1 MVQHSPI
8 SPQSGPRLGT
18 TARLAWVVLV
28 YLALVI
34 LYGAVVRVTGSGA
47 GCGRHWPT
55 CQGDVAYVPNNL
67 QAAIELTHRVTSG
80 LSLVAVVWLYYRV
93 RRDSARGDATRLTAA
108 LAVGFVLVESLIGAV
123 LVLFRL
129 VADDTSLARA
139 VVVPLH
145 LANASLLIASLAMT
159 AWGSTWQLP
168 PRSRWATAPDSRRM
182 LWLLSL
188 LLLVAMSGA
197 VTALGDTL
205 FPPRTDHHLING
217 LLWDQSARAHLLQ
230 RVRLAHP
237 ILALLVGFVVL
248 KVAIGLA
255 VDQNSPNSVRRL
267 ARYLAL
273 ATVAQVLLGLVDIAW
288 SAPATIQIVHLA
300 FALLV
305 WVTAVLLWAST
316 AQAQPS

>member
-1 MVQHSPI
+1 MQRPPI
-8 SPQSGPRLGT
+8 SRQSGPRLGT
-18 TARLAWVVLV
+18 TARLAWIVLAYV
-28 YLALVI
+28 ALVI
-34 LYGAVVRVTGSGA
+34 LYGSVVRVTGSGA

-55 CQGDVAYVPNNL
+55 CQGDVAYIPDNL

-80 LSLVAVVWLYYRV
+80 LSLLAVGWLYYRV
-93 RRDSARGDATRLTAA
+93 RRTCARGDATRLTAA
-108 LAVGFVLVESLIGAV
+108 LAVGFVLAESLIGAG

-145 LANASLLIASLAMT
+145 LANASLLIASLALT
-159 AWGSTWQLP
+159 AWGSTWDLP
-168 PRSRWATAPDSRRM
+168 PRTRWAADPDSRRM

-205 FPPRTDHHLING
+205 FPPRTEHHLIKG
-217 LLWDQSARAHLLQ
+217 LVWDQSARAHLLQ
-230 RVRLAHP
+230 RIRLAHP
-237 ILALLVGFVVL
+237 VLALLAGFVIL
-248 KVAIGLA
+248 KFAIGLA
-255 VDQNSPNSVRRL
+255 LDQISSNSVRRL
-267 ARYLAL
+267 ARNLAIV
-273 ATVAQVLLGLVDIAW
+273 TVAQMLLGLIDIAW

-305 WVTAVLLWAST
+305 WVTAVFLWAAT
-316 AQAQPS
+316 AQPRSG